1 MTTLEKRYWRSGE
14 LSKIAGVSSDTLRHY
29 ERKGLLARPRRSS
42 NGYREYPTSALDRVR
57 LIQRAL
63 GVGFTLEE
71 LAQILAERDR
81 GGAPCRQVRAL
92 AAKKLD
98 EVEKQLTELL
108 VLRNDLRELLNHWD
122 KILNGKPLD
131 GRARLLENF
140 ANTPSTKLRR
150 PLSPLNPNRKTKHLE
165 NAE

>member
-1 MTTLEKRYWRSGE
+1 MTTMEKKYWRSGE

-29 ERKGLLARPRRSS
+29 ERKGLLVRPQRSS
-42 NGYREYPTSALDRVR
+42 NGYREYPPTAIDRVR

-71 LAQILAERDR
+71 LAQILGERDR

-92 AAKKLD
+92 AGKKLD
-98 EVEKQLTELL
+98 EVEKQLADLTA
-108 VLRNDLRELLNHWD
+108 LRGELRELLEHWD
-122 KILNGKPLD
+122 KLLNGNSTD

-140 ANTPSTKLRR
+140 GAATPAKHRR
-150 PLSPLNPNRKTKHLE
+150 SLSPLKPNRKAKNLE
-165 NAE
+165 NA